1 MKHHSMKYL
10 QLLSFV
16 LILSAQTRAQSTAQ
30 TAAETSPQSPA
41 LSPFRSGEKVIFIGN
56 SITEAGYYESYIWLY
71 YMLHFPDRRITVI
84 NGGIGGERA
93 KNIAERL
100 DDDVVA
106 RKPTTVCL
114 TFGMNDTGYYE
125 FGWANADSAAK
136 TRVDESEHYFNLIR
150 KKLNTLPAKKIMI
163 TSSPY
168 DETVKNPKNYF
179 PKKSIAMDSVS
190 AFQKRAAAAD
200 HWGFVDFFH
209 PMTAI
214 TLKWQ
219 QKDSAFTLTGSD
231 RIHPGNAGHFVMA
244 WLFLQQQGL
253 AGKPVADIVL
263 DAQPTADATHRTVI
277 KSENC
282 TLSESAIT
290 AREVKF
296 NYLAK
301 SLPFP
306 ADTVPRLW
314 GNPSAQSEALKIIPF
329 TEQMNKEGLTV
340 KGLAPGEYVV
350 TIDDKAIG
358 QWSADDLAN
367 GINLATLPNT
377 PEYDQAMSVLCL
389 NEERMAVESKLRAY
403 YWLQFDYLR
412 GIGRAFNDDA
422 VTMDSVNRQSAK
434 DWAVASKRD
443 NYRAARYPAVRKAWE
458 KEMELLTDE
467 IYHVNQPRRHTI
479 WIKPAPAGPDPQIVK

>member
-1 MKHHSMKYL
+1 
-10 QLLSFV
+10 
-16 LILSAQTRAQSTAQ
+16 
-30 TAAETSPQSPA
+30 
-41 LSPFRSGEKVIFIGN
+41 
-56 SITEAGYYESYIWLY
+56 
-71 YMLHFPDRRITVI
+71 MLHFPDRRITVI

-93 KNIAERL
+93 LNIVERL

-114 TFGMNDTGYYE
+114 TFGMNDTGYFE

-136 TRVDESEHYFNLIR
+136 ARVDESEHYFNLIR
-150 KKLNTLPAKKIMI
+150 KKLNTLPAKKIML

-190 AFQKRAAAAD
+190 AFQQRAAAAD

-214 TLKWQ
+214 TLREQ
-219 QKDSAFTLTGSD
+219 RRDTAFTLTGPD

-253 AGKPVADIVL
+253 DAKPVADMVL
-263 DAQPTADATHRTVI
+263 DAAKSSII
-277 KSENC
+277 KSANC
-282 TLSESAIT
+282 TLSDLSATPHEIH
-290 AREVKF
+290 F

-306 ADTVPRLW
+306 TDTVPRLW
-314 GNPSAQSEALKIIPF
+314 GNPSAQSQALSVIPF
-329 TEQMNKEGLTV
+329 TEEMNREELAV
-340 KGLAPGEYVV
+340 KGLEPGRYVI
-350 TIDDKAIG
+350 TIDDKPIG
-358 QWSADDLAN
+358 QWSADDLAK

-377 PEYDQAMSVLCL
+377 PEYDQAMSVLLL
-389 NEERMAVESKLRAY
+389 NEERMALESKLRAY

-422 VTMDSVNRQSAK
+422 VTMDSVNRQSTK

-443 NYRAARYPAVRKAWE
+443 NYRAARYPEVRKAWA

-467 IYHVNQPRRHTI
+467 IYRVNQPRHHI
-479 WIKPAPAGPDPQIVK
+479 IHIKPLK

>member
-1 MKHHSMKYL
+1 MKRL

-16 LILSAQTRAQSTAQ
+16 LVLLGYSASTQAQS
-30 TAAETSPQSPA
+30 PP
-41 LSPFRSGEKVIFIGN
+41 LSSFRSGEKVIFIGN

-93 KNIAERL
+93 KNIVERL

-114 TFGMNDTGYYE
+114 TFGMNDSGYFE
-125 FGWANADSAAK
+125 FSWANADSAAK
-136 TRVDESEHYFNLIR
+136 ARVDESEHYFNLIR

-179 PKKSIAMDSVS
+179 PKKSIAMDSIS
-190 AFQKRAAAAD
+190 AFQQRAAAVD

-209 PMTAI
+209 PMTGI
-214 TLKWQ
+214 SIKQQ

-244 WLFLQQQGL
+244 WLFLRQQGL
-253 AGKPVADIVL
+253 AGRPVADMVL
-263 DAQPTADATHRTVI
+263 DATHPQHDATHPGVV

-282 TLSESAIT
+282 TLSGISVTPSDIH
-290 AREVKF
+290 F
-296 NYLAK
+296 DYLAK

-306 ADTVPRLW
+306 VDTVPRLW
-314 GNPSAQSEALKIIPF
+314 GNPSAQSQALSVIPF
-329 TEQMNKEGLTV
+329 TEEMNKEELTV
-340 KGLAPGEYVV
+340 KGLATGKYVI
-350 TIDDKAIG
+350 TIDDKPIG
-358 QWSADDLAN
+358 HWTAEDLAK
-367 GINLATLPNT
+367 GINLAILPNT
-377 PEYDQAMSVLCL
+377 PEYGQAMSVLLL
-389 NEERMAVESKLRAY
+389 NEERMGLESKLRAY

-422 VTMDSVNRQSAK
+422 ATMDSVNLKSSK

-467 IYHVNQPRRHTI
+467 IYRLNQPHSHTI
-479 WIKPAPAGPDPQIVK
+479 RIKAVMDK

>member
-1 MKHHSMKYL
+1 MKNHSMKYL
-10 QLLSFV
+10 QLLSIV
-16 LILSAQTRAQSTAQ
+16 LILSASTRAQGPIQSRTK
-30 TAAETSPQSPA
+30 SPTQSPA
-41 LSPFRSGEKVIFIGN
+41 LSPFKPKEKVIFIGN

-93 KNIAERL
+93 QNIVERL

-106 RKPTTVCL
+106 RKPTIVCL
-114 TFGMNDTGYYE
+114 TFGMNDSGYFE
-125 FGWANADSAAK
+125 FSWANADSAAK
-136 TRVDESEHYFNLIR
+136 ARVNESEHYFNLIR

-179 PKKSIAMDSVS
+179 PKKSIAMDSIS
-190 AFQKRAAAAD
+190 AFQQRAAVTD

-209 PMTAI
+209 PMTGI
-214 TLKWQ
+214 SVRQQ

-244 WLFLQQQGL
+244 WLFLKEQGL
-253 AGKPVADIVL
+253 AGKPVADMVL
-263 DAQPTADATHRTVI
+263 DATHPAIV

-282 TLSESAIT
+282 TLSDLSVTPHDI
-290 AREVKF
+290 RF

-314 GNPSAQSEALKIIPF
+314 GNPSAQSQALSVIPF
-329 TEQMNKEGLTV
+329 TEEMNKEELTV
-340 KGLAPGEYVV
+340 KGLAPGAYKV
-350 TIDDKAIG
+350 TIDDKTIG
-358 QWSADDLAN
+358 HWTAEDLAN

-377 PEYDQAMSVLCL
+377 PEYDQAMTVLLL
-389 NEERMAVESKLRAY
+389 NEERMALESKLRAY

-422 VTMDSVNRQSAK
+422 ATMDSVNLKSSK

-458 KEMELLTDE
+458 KEMELLIDE
-467 IYHVNQPRRHTI
+467 IYRLNQPRRHI
-479 WIKPAPAGPDPQIVK
+479 IEIKPVSAAPGQP

>member
-1 MKHHSMKYL
+1 MKNL
-10 QLLSFV
+10 TLLSFV
-16 LILSAQTRAQSTAQ
+16 LVLSATTHA
-30 TAAETSPQSPA
+30 QSPA
-41 LSPFRSGEKVIFIGN
+41 LSPFQPKEKVIFIGN

-71 YMLHFPDRRITVI
+71 YMLHFPDRRITII

-93 KNIAERL
+93 QNIVERL

-106 RKPTTVCL
+106 RNPTTVCL

-136 TRVDESEHYFNLIR
+136 ARVDESEHYFNLIR

-190 AFQKRAAAAD
+190 AFQQRAAAAD

-214 TLKWQ
+214 MIKQQ
-219 QKDSAFTLTGSD
+219 QKDSTFTLTGSD

-263 DAQPTADATHRTVI
+263 DAAQPTHSAAQPSVI

-282 TLSESAIT
+282 TLSDLSVSPQGIH
-290 AREVKF
+290 F

-314 GNPSAQSEALKIIPF
+314 GNPSAQSQALSVIPF
-329 TEQMNKEGLTV
+329 TEEMNKEELTV
-340 KGLAPGEYVV
+340 IGLATGKYVI
-350 TIDDKAIG
+350 TIDDKPIG
-358 QWSADDLAN
+358 QWTAEDLSK

-422 VTMDSVNRQSAK
+422 ATMDSVNLKSTK

-467 IYHVNQPRRHTI
+467 IYRVNQPRRHI
-479 WIKPAPAGPDPQIVK
+479 IRIKGAAVASVK